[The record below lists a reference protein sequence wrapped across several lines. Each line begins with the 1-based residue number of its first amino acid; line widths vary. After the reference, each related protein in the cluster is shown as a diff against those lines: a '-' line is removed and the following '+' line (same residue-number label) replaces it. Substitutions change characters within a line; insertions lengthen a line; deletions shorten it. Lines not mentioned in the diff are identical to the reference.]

1 MIGCVTD
8 YGHPVRFGVF
18 PTPNAADLER
28 VLAIAAIADRDGL
41 DYVGIQDHPYQRRF
55 LDTWALMATVLARTE
70 RVAVFP
76 DVACLPLRP
85 PAVMAK
91 AAASL
96 DVLSGGRFELG
107 LGAGGFWE
115 AIGAMGGPVRTPRE
129 AADGLLEAIDVIRL
143 MWSRERSVRF
153 DGQHYVLSGVK
164 PGPVPVHDIG
174 IWLGVYGPR
183 LLSALGRVADGW
195 IPSSGPLPPEKLAA
209 GHERID
215 DGAREAGRDPARIRR
230 IYNVFG
236 SITDRESRG
245 FLRGPVDQWVDEL
258 TELVI
263 EFGMDTFVFGTDS
276 DDLDQIR
283 RFAAEVAPAVRAA
296 VDWERVSG

>member
-1 MIGCVTD
+1 MTD

-18 PTPNAADLER
+18 PTPNSADLDR

-96 DVLSGGRFELG
+96 DLLSGGRFELG
-107 LGAGGFWE
+107 LGAGGFWD
-115 AIGAMGGPVRTPRE
+115 AIGAMGGPVREPRD
-129 AADGLLEAIDVIRL
+129 AADALLEAIEVTRL
-143 MWSRERSVRF
+143 MWSSERSVRF
-153 DGQHYVLSGVK
+153 AGSHYPLSGVK
-164 PGPVPVHDIG
+164 PGPAPVHDMG

-183 LLSALGRVADGW
+183 LLTALGRVADGW
-195 IPSSGPLPPEKLAA
+195 VVSSGPRPPEKLAA
-209 GHERID
+209 GHARID
-215 DGAREAGRDPARIRR
+215 ESAHAAGRDPAAIRR
-230 IYNVFG
+230 IYNVYG
-236 SITDRESRG
+236 SITTGESRG

-263 EFGMDTFVFGTDS
+263 EYGMDTFVFGTEG
-276 DDLDQIR
+276 DDVGQVE
-283 RFAAEVAPAVRAA
+283 RFATEVVPAARGAIG
-296 VDWERVSG
+296 WERRPR